1 MQHNP
6 LRDHRRRG
14 GRGWILAFA
23 LGILSLLIMLLI
35 HVWTNIERVDT
46 SYFITR
52 AQQEIA
58 DRHEHLA
65 KLEIER
71 ERLLT
76 PHELKQKAVGYGMH
90 EAYPGQ
96 IRRLD
101 K

>member
-35 HVWTNIERVDT
+35 HVWINIERVDT

-52 AQQEIA
+52 AKQDIDERQ
-58 DRHEHLA
+58 EHLV

-76 PHELKQKAVGYGMH
+76 PHELKQKAMGYGMH